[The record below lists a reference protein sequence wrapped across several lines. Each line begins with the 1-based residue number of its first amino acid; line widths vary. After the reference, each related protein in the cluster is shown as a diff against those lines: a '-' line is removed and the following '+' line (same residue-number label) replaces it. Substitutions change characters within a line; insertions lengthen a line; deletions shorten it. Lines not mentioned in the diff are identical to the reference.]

1 VNNEKEFRVEMASLL
16 NRYSIDNTMNTP
28 DYILAEF
35 IIRSLYAYDITIKGN
50 INHGIMES

>member
-1 VNNEKEFRVEMASLL
+1 VNSEKEFRRELASLL

-35 IIRSLYAYDITIKGN
+35 IIRSLYAYDITIKG
-50 INHGIMES
+50 IDHGIMES